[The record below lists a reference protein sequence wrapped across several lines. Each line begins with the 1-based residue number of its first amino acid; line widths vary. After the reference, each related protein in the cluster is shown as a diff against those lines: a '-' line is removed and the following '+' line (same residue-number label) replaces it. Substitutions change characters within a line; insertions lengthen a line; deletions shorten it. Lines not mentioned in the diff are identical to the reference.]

1 LKQWPFTGP
10 EPNASVINWT
20 PGLNGAIAN
29 GIIATA
35 CPGCA
40 DSIMVKNFGAD
51 PSHLIIDVMGYYS
64 GASVA
69 TGTVTRFAGAI
80 VPVAATSGA
89 TAPGAAC
96 PGGMRL
102 VGGDLEHTSNSAI
115 AISASGEAIA
125 PAGAWQFKVFNATA
139 GSIDVAPYSRCMDA
153 PVKFN

>member
-64 GASVA
+64 AASVA
-69 TGTVTRFAGAI
+69 SSAVTRFAGAL
-80 VPVAATSGA
+80 VPITNGTGA
-89 TAPGAAC
+89 TATGAAC
-96 PGGMRL
+96 PGGTLL
-102 VGGDLEHTSNSAI
+102 VGGDLEHTSNGAMS
-115 AISASGEAIA
+115 ISAAGEAGA
-125 PAGAWQFKVFNATA
+125 AWQFKVFNATG
-139 GSIDVAPYSRCMDA
+139 GSVTVAPYSRCVDQ
-153 PVKFN
+153 PIKFN